1 MIHIDF
7 TVSVCLSTWSPR
19 VAGLFRDVG
28 NRSIFDINWAW
39 QVNSSLKSYIT
50 SFYWFNNQAILSQPD
65 SLKFLFYTY
74 LFLIIGYH
82 VKMKGKHYYFML
94 TTASVVWFKVMT
106 MILQNVIKNTP
117 LHKSFHKS
125 NFNQMIN
132 IWTPKEHIT
141 DDILSQIR
149 RWQYIQHHLNRL
161 EDLSKEEVKKIGD
174 GKWKTTLKQPS
185 PLFIMIHT
193 TFRLLV
199 IFSKYDLCLNFLLI

>member
-1 MIHIDF
+1 
-7 TVSVCLSTWSPR
+7 
-19 VAGLFRDVG
+19 
-28 NRSIFDINWAW
+28 
-39 QVNSSLKSYIT
+39 
-50 SFYWFNNQAILSQPD
+50 
-65 SLKFLFYTY
+65 
-74 LFLIIGYH
+74 
-82 VKMKGKHYYFML
+82 MKGKHYYFTL
-94 TTASVVWFKVMT
+94 TTAIVVWFKVMT

>member
-1 MIHIDF
+1 
-7 TVSVCLSTWSPR
+7 
-19 VAGLFRDVG
+19 
-28 NRSIFDINWAW
+28 
-39 QVNSSLKSYIT
+39 
-50 SFYWFNNQAILSQPD
+50 
-65 SLKFLFYTY
+65 
-74 LFLIIGYH
+74 
-82 VKMKGKHYYFML
+82 MKGKHYYFTL

-106 MILQNVIKNTP
+106 MILQNVIKNTL

-149 RWQYIQHHLNRL
+149 RVTVHTTSFKSPGRFIKGR
-161 EDLSKEEVKKIGD
+161 SKKIGD

-199 IFSKYDLCLNFLLI
+199 IFSKHDLSLNFLSI